1 MLVIQAR
8 PFNWWKTLLVASM
21 AGAIAVTLVIP
32 GLRDFYALQLPPNDV
47 LVEAAHH
54 RGRRDRAPGGGLAS
68 QSRRRQPSRRRA
80 EAALQPVL
88 LLNTM

>member
-21 AGAIAVTLVIP
+21 AGAVALTLAIP

-47 LVEAAHH
+47 LVEAAIIAGVAIALLEVGW
-54 RGRRDRAPGGGLAS
+54 RLSRVVANRRDVA
-68 QSRRRQPSRRRA
+68 
-80 EAALQPVL
+80 
-88 LLNTM
+88 